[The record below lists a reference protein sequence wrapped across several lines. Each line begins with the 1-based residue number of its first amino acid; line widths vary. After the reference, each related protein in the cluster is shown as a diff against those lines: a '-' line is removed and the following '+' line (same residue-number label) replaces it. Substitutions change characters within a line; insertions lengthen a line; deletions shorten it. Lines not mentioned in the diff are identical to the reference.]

1 MNARPLAVASD
12 DDGRDRHVL
21 AHDLFLPTLLF
32 AALGGMSWAVRG
44 CSGFGAVPGCLFAG
58 VTWGAAWWYIAQ
70 TPGSRP
76 ARRYAS
82 GWVIAAI
89 TFGVGISGARGW
101 MQWPS
106 FFDGRLQTDT
116 PAGQFVPISPSYGF
130 LWLFIAGVPWAGLG
144 ACVLAWTGSL
154 RETRVWHWVIRIA
167 CGVGGSLLLHYLFTW
182 FPQYFLPL
190 YGSVE
195 ERYKDLEHNPNLGRL
210 IGDCDSALTHL
221 GYYLGFLLYEVGR
234 KDWKNVVL
242 ITTVGLV
249 NGAGW
254 SLLQNWSWA
263 HRIWPEGKFNFWR
276 CWESSGGIS
285 IGIAYGIAYFL
296 VNRRMSDK
304 ERTVFESRR
313 STAGADFEWLLVYF
327 GLASWLSLWLR
338 PQMTGWAFGLFI
350 QPPAD
355 RWAQIRWAQIG
366 SWGNVYFTI
375 VLAFG
380 AAYYL
385 RSMFSGRGSAVDGL
399 VGVGI
404 AGVLIAGLFYSSWF
418 FAEARSGGREA
429 RQAGREMMRYLPLGL
444 VGVMA
449 VGCAWYFFRRGAL
462 ERKEG
467 SFAPSHSDP
476 NLERLGVY
484 LGLLAGLGLSLR
496 NGLKGWFNIYKGNER
511 DWSEALWQYLGPV
524 YLVCLV
530 AIVAWLLFRPARR
543 DPARPL
549 VPGAYGLMW
558 LVLIVQNA
566 IAQLITGPL
575 TQWTEAAFSIYYV
588 LLFFPTAVIVFH
600 FHIVSARR
608 AESEGP
614 PAAADHESQ
623 EPAVAHENTA
633 GASAAY
639 APG

>member
-1 MNARPLAVASD
+1 MNGRPLAVASD
-12 DDGRDRHVL
+12 YDGRDRHVL

-32 AALGGMSWAVRG
+32 AALGGMTWAVRG
-44 CSGFGAVPGCLFAG
+44 CSGFGAVAGCLFAG

-70 TPGSRP
+70 TPGPRP

-82 GWVIAAI
+82 GWVVAAL

-101 MQWPS
+101 MQWPA
-106 FFDGRLQTDT
+106 FFDGRLLTNYE
-116 PAGQFVPISPSYGF
+116 AGESVPISPAYGF

-144 ACVLAWTGSL
+144 ACLLAWTGSL
-154 RETRVWHWVIRIA
+154 RETRVWHWVIRIG
-167 CGVGGSLLLHYLFTW
+167 CGVGGSLLLHYLFVW

-190 YGSVE
+190 YGSME
-195 ERYKDLEHNPNLGRL
+195 DRYKDLGHNPNLGRL

-263 HRIWPEGKFNFWR
+263 HRIWPDAKGNFWR

-296 VNRRMSDK
+296 VNRRMADK
-304 ERTVFESRR
+304 ERAVFESRR
-313 STAGADFEWLLVYF
+313 ATAGAEFEWLLVYL
-327 GLASWLSLWLR
+327 GLAGWLSLWLR
-338 PQMTGWAFGLFI
+338 PQMNAYALDLFM
-350 QPPAD
+350 PPPTDA
-355 RWAQIRWAQIG
+355 RAQLV
-366 SWGNVYFTI
+366 SWGNVYFAI

-385 RSMFSGRGSAVDGL
+385 RSLFSGRGSVVDGL
-399 VGVGI
+399 VGVGLT
-404 AGVLIAGLFYSSWF
+404 GVLIAGLFYSSWLLVGS
-418 FAEARSGGREA
+418 RSGGREA
-429 RQAGREMMRYLPLGL
+429 RQAVREMLRYIPLAL
-444 VGVMA
+444 AGVMA
-449 VGCAWYFFRRGAL
+449 VGCAWYFFRREAL
-462 ERKEG
+462 ERKGG
-467 SFAPSHSDP
+467 SFAPSRNDP

-496 NGLKGWFNIYKGNER
+496 NGLKGWFNIYKGDER
-511 DWSEALWQYLGPV
+511 YWSGVLWQYAGPV
-524 YLVCLV
+524 YFVCLV
-530 AIVAWLLFRPARR
+530 AIVGWLLFRPARR
-543 DPARPL
+543 DPGRPL

-575 TQWTEAAFSIYYV
+575 NQWTEVAFSIYYV

-600 FHIVSARR
+600 YHTRGR
-608 AESEGP
+608 ESQGP
-614 PAAADHESQ
+614 PAADHESR
-623 EPAVAHENTA
+623 EPAVVGEDTA
-633 GASAAY
+633 DTPAAY